1 MLARLAAP
9 DPHACV
15 PCGGAAAP
23 SPPPPLL
30 RAAASAAWAR
40 LGAWLHSCAGGGA
53 AAGAAGLPAAL
64 PAAAALLPEWEPRQ
78 EVAQARS
85 HHLPLLRVRARV
97 C

>member
-1 MLARLAAP
+1 MLGRLANTAP
-9 DPHACV
+9 DTCV

-53 AAGAAGLPAAL
+53 AAGAAGLAAAL

-78 EVAQARS
+78 GVAQVLR
-85 HHLPLLRVRARV
+85 HDLPRLRVRVRV
-97 C
+97 S